1 VAPIIEVQHVS
12 KIFGPRPD
20 EETRALLETGAGKDE
35 VLRRTGHV
43 VGLYDVSL
51 EIERGEVFVVMGLSG
66 SGKSTLIRCLNR
78 LIDPSSGAVIID
90 GQDITKLGP
99 KQLQDVRRRKMGM
112 VFQNFGLLPHKSVLD
127 NVAFG
132 QKVQR
137 VPQRERLVGAYR
149 ALELVGLADW
159 ADSKP
164 AGLSGGMQQ
173 RVGLARALCTDP
185 DILLMDEAFSALD
198 PLIRRQ
204 MQDEMLQLQE
214 RMHKT
219 IVFITHDLNEALR
232 VGNRVAIMQDGV
244 VVQVGT
250 PTEIVTTPA
259 TKYVADFIQDV
270 DQGRVLP
277 IDYAATEAA
286 TVPLAGSTVGQ
297 ALAVARQSEDAAV
310 YVVDAA
316 GRPVGLALETELR
329 QADVDGMVADHLVQ
343 DFPVIDS
350 KATLAQ
356 GYAVCAAGKPVAVTD
371 ADGRLKGVVHPLDVL
386 DRLGQVESIA
396 ERGFEG
402 EAALAEPGGA
412 A

>member
-12 KIFGPRPD
+12 KIFGPKPD
-20 EETRALLETGAGKDE
+20 EQPRTMLEDGAGKDE
-35 VLRRTGHV
+35 VLRKTGHV
-43 VGLYDVSL
+43 VGLHDVSL

-78 LIDPSSGAVIID
+78 LIDPTSGKVIID
-90 GQDITKLGP
+90 GIDITALGD
-99 KQLQDVRRRKMGM
+99 KQLQEVRRTKMGM
-112 VFQNFGLLPHKSVLD
+112 VFQNFGLLPHQTVLD
-127 NVAFG
+127 NVAYG
-132 QKVQR
+132 LKVQG
-137 VPQRERLVGAYR
+137 VPQKEQLVRAYES
-149 ALELVGLADW
+149 LELVGLADW

-164 AGLSGGMQQ
+164 SGLSGGMQQ

-204 MQDEMLQLQE
+204 MQDEMLQLQDA
-214 RMHKT
+214 MHKT

-250 PTEIVTTPA
+250 PTEIVTRPA
-259 TKYVADFIQDV
+259 TRYVADFIQDV

-286 TVPLAGSTVGQ
+286 TIPMAGSTVAQ
-297 ALAVARQSEDAAV
+297 ALALAHRSEEAAV
-310 YVVDAA
+310 YVLDTA
-316 GRPVGLALETELR
+316 GRPLGLAVERDLR
-329 QADVDGMVADHLVQ
+329 NADPQSPLGDHLQ
-343 DFPVIDS
+343 RDFPTIDS
-350 KATLAQ
+350 RATLAQ
-356 GYAVCAAGKPVAVTD
+356 GYALCAAGKPVAVTGG
-371 ADGRLKGVVHPLDVL
+371 DGRLTGVVHPLDVL

-396 ERGFEG
+396 EHSDFDQPTSIP
-402 EAALAEPGGA
+402 AGGKA
-412 A
+412 